1 VDGCDLDVRVAHRDQ
16 RFDARDD
23 IFANRSGRYRAE
35 VFHRYA
41 LFARPL

>member
-1 VDGCDLDVRVAHRDQ
+1 VDGCDLDVRVADREQ
-16 RFDARDD
+16 RFDARED
-23 IFANRSGRYRAE
+23 IFANRCGRYRAV